1 MNLIIL
7 RLLQLHLL
15 LWPTIWGLAYI
26 GFDLWV
32 DNVNVYWFGYAS
44 AWITAIL
51 LFLGAQTRDRSIPVE
66 IRLARWQWSA
76 VGLTAIAALLAP
88 ILSAPVPWFSYLK
101 MLMYL
106 PCAGAGFA
114 AAYWLPTLPRRE
126 WRSIIIALGLG
137 MILFVLAV
145 FPLLPGYF
153 EAHETWWDESIA
165 PFFHI
170 RRFTHVV
177 IIAIASGTG
186 FWVWS
191 RTLETRMSP
200 AIGMLMIISMLSF
213 GWAILFWA
221 GSRGPIV
228 AFSGTVTVIATM
240 IPTYRRALL
249 EGWVIP
255 IAAGAAIS
263 SQLHFLG
270 WDGSMFGRL
279 SELDTDTGLNQLTTG
294 RIEIWKITLEQ
305 IREAPL
311 FGYGFGQFG
320 FVSPIKIETP
330 HNFFL
335 EMLHSFGIVGG
346 LPMIALVF
354 GSAFMLFRKLCAT
367 KGDPMALAGGFV
379 VCTMTIQSL
388 VDGVL
393 SGFYLAALFGF
404 FWAMAWAVLNYP
416 TTEMGTLDHDN

>member
-15 LWPTIWGLAYI
+15 LWPTTWGLAYI

-51 LFLGAQTRDRSIPVE
+51 LFLGAQTRDRSISIE
-66 IRLARWQWSA
+66 IQLASWQWSA
-76 VGLTAIAALLAP
+76 LGLTAVAALIAP
-88 ILSAPVPWFSYLK
+88 VLSAPVPLFSYLK
-101 MLMYL
+101 MVMYL

-114 AAYWLPTLPRRE
+114 AAYWLPTLHRRE
-126 WRSIIIALGLG
+126 WRRIIIALGLG
-137 MILFVLAV
+137 MILFVVAV
-145 FPLLPGYF
+145 FPFLQGYF
-153 EAHETWWDESIA
+153 ETHETWWDESIA

-186 FWVWS
+186 VWVWS
-191 RTLETRMSP
+191 RARETQKSVVF
-200 AIGMLMIISMLSF
+200 AGLLVLSALSF

-228 AFSGTVTVIATM
+228 AFCVAVSGIAW
-240 IPTYRRALL
+240 ILPDVRRALL
-249 EGWVIP
+249 KGSLIP
-255 IAAGAAIS
+255 IVAGAAIS
-263 SQLHFLG
+263 SQLTFLG
-270 WDGSMFGRL
+270 WNGSIFSRL
-279 SELDTDTGLNQLTTG
+279 SELDADTGLNHLTTG
-294 RIEIWKITLEQ
+294 RLEIWRITLKQ
-305 IREAPL
+305 MGEAPW

-335 EMLHSFGIVGG
+335 EMLHKFG
-346 LPMIALVF
+346 VF
-354 GSAFMLFRKLCAT
+354 GSVFLLLRKLRENT
-367 KGDPMALAGGFV
+367 SDPMALAGGFV
-379 VCTMTIQSL
+379 ICTMTIQSM

-393 SGFYLAALFGF
+393 SGFYLAALFGL
-404 FWAMAWAVLNYP
+404 FWAMAWAALNYP
-416 TTEMGTLDHDN
+416 ATEEGNLSRDD

>member
-7 RLLQLHLL
+7 RLLQLHFLI
-15 LWPTIWGLAYI
+15 WPAVWGLSYV

-51 LFLGAQTRDRSIPVE
+51 LFLGAQTRDRAVSVE
-66 IRLARWQWSA
+66 IRLARWQWGA
-76 VGLTAIAALLAP
+76 LGLTALAALIGPL
-88 ILSAPVPWFSYLK
+88 LSAPAPGFAYLK
-101 MLMYL
+101 MVMFL

-126 WRSIIIALGLG
+126 WRRTIVALGLG

-145 FPLLPGYF
+145 FPFLPGYF
-153 EAHETWWDESIA
+153 DVHDTWWDESIA

-177 IIAIASGTG
+177 MIAIASGTG

-200 AIGMLMIISMLSF
+200 AIGMLMSISVLSF

-228 AFSGTVTVIATM
+228 AFSVTVTVIATM
-240 IPTYRRALL
+240 MPTYRWALL

-255 IAAGAAIS
+255 IAAGAAVS
-263 SQLHFLG
+263 SQLSFLG
-270 WDGSMFGRL
+270 WNGSIFSRL
-279 SELDTDTGLNQLTTG
+279 NELDTGTGLNHLTTG
-294 RIEIWKITLEQ
+294 RLEIWRIALEQ
-305 IREAPL
+305 MREAPW

-346 LPMIALVF
+346 IPMIALVF
-354 GSAFMLFRKLCAT
+354 GSAYMLLQKLT
-367 KGDPMALAGGFV
+367 KSAPDPMALTGGIV

-393 SGFYLAALFGF
+393 SGFYLAVLFGL
-404 FWAMAWAVLNYP
+404 FWAMAWAAMAHQP
-416 TTEMGTLDHDN
+416 ADDAGHGS